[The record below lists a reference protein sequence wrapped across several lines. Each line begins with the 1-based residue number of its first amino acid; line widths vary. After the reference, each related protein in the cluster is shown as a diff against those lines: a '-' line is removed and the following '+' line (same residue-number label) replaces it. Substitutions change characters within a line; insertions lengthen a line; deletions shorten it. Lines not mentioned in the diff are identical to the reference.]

1 MMEKRRVV
9 VTGLGLITP
18 LGTGVDS
25 SWSAFLEG
33 KSGIGRITRFDASDL
48 PVHIAGEVKDF
59 DPSLYIEQKEIKKM
73 DRFIHFALAASTMA
87 IEDSG
92 IRITDENAERIGV
105 IIGSGI
111 GGLPAIEHYHK
122 VYLEKGYRRITPFF
136 IPMLIINLA
145 SGQVSIKFGA
155 KGPNSAVATAC
166 ATGSHAIGDAFRI
179 IQRGEADVMIAGGT
193 ESVITP
199 LAIGGFAVM
208 KALSTRNNEPERASR
223 PFDVDRDGFVMG
235 EGAGIVILESLENAK
250 ARGARIYAEVVG
262 YGMTSDAYHITAPAP
277 EGAGA
282 ATCMSLALKDAG
294 VSPDVV
300 DYINAHGTS
309 TKYGDEIETAAI
321 KKVFGEHAYRLS
333 VSSTKSM
340 TGHLLGA
347 AGGVEAV
354 VSVLS
359 IYNDIIPPTINLDN
373 PDPECD
379 LDYVPHK
386 ARHLIVNFA
395 LSNSFGFGGT
405 NACLLFKK
413 YRDS

>member
-1 MMEKRRVV
+1 MERKRVV

-18 LGTGVDS
+18 LGIGVEP
-25 SWSAFLEG
+25 SWKAFIEG
-33 KSGIGRITRFDASDL
+33 RSGIGKITRFDASDL
-48 PVHIAGEVKDF
+48 PVQIAGEVKGF
-59 DPSLYIEQKEIKKM
+59 DPSLYIEQKEIRKM
-73 DRFIHFALAASTMA
+73 DRFIHFAVAASQMA

-92 IRITDENAERIGV
+92 IQITKENAERVGV

-111 GGLPAIEHYHK
+111 GGLPTIEHYHK

-166 ATGSHAIGDAFRI
+166 ATGSHAIGDAFRV
-179 IQRGEADVMIAGGT
+179 IQRGDADVMIAGGS

-208 KALSTRNNEPERASR
+208 KALSTRNNDPERASR

-235 EGAGIVILESLENAK
+235 EGAGIVVLESLESAK
-250 ARGARIYAEVVG
+250 KRDAKIYAEIVG
-262 YGMTSDAYHITAPAP
+262 YGMTSDAYHITAPEP
-277 EGAGA
+277 HGEGA
-282 ATCMSLALKDAG
+282 ATCMALALKDAG

-309 TKYGDEIETAAI
+309 TRYGDEIETAAI
-321 KKVFGEHAYRLS
+321 KKVFGEHAYKLS

-354 VSVLS
+354 VTVLA
-359 IYNDIIPPTINLDN
+359 IYNDLIPPTINLDN

-386 ARHLIVNFA
+386 ARQRGINFA

-405 NACLLFKK
+405 NACLLFRK